1 MNKNKKRNL
10 HLLSFVLTYVEL
22 IAQLLKDLKSQYR
35 LFFLAEGNLEALD
48 TNIINYTQT
57 TCKENSKTILFYL
70 EQLNQRNQES
80 QGMTQRQLL
89 GDLAHKLFKIRE
101 LNTELFDLAKHL
113 KQKLLLT
120 KPREKPSRAWLRF
133 LIG

>member
-70 EQLNQRNQES
+70 EQLNQSNQES